1 MRTTGDPNKGKH
13 GNEFRDRRLPN
24 EGTGLDPAKRR
35 AMSSER
41 GKKLVW
47 RRVRREKG
55 ALATTDEGRVALARI
70 CLIYRAAFV
79 EKT

>member
-1 MRTTGDPNKGKH
+1 VRTTGDPNKGKH

-24 EGTGLDPAKRR
+24 EGTGLDPAERR

-41 GKKLVW
+41 GKKLVS

-55 ALATTDEGRVALARI
+55 VLAASDA
-70 CLIYRAAFV
+70 
-79 EKT
+79 